1 MSSREDCG
9 KDLFDHLVL
18 ANDHLL
24 QLLLHD
30 LPVLAKLFEDVA
42 EVAGFRGQS
51 FDPLRLEII
60 LGRIA
65 HAKLRGAA
73 EASASAYGSVLSGR
87 LLSAN
92 SIGHTLCGQCTP
104 LGLRPP
110 HALFP

>member
-73 EASASAYGSVLSGR
+73 EGALAPTAQFRLGVAYLWASTIRQFYRPHSLRTMYAASPDM
-87 LLSAN
+87 
-92 SIGHTLCGQCTP
+92 T
-104 LGLRPP
+104 
-110 HALFP
+110 